1 MKKRRFFSA
10 AVAALAAASML
21 SAFSMSALA
30 VGSNYSETLA
40 TDSDND
46 TEIKKSLVIENN
58 ANIPAAS
65 FTFTASA
72 PESDIAATADTLAVL
87 KGINPN
93 KIKFGNETTGNG
105 VIAYTAQSK
114 KGSNGQNT
122 TEDNVTIVDG
132 TDDDNK
138 SDTNDNGIDYGSY
151 AAVKSITLDFSDC
164 GFTEPG
170 IYRYIITES
179 TTQDSANQGI
189 TNDANDTRTID
200 VYVEDATTTTEGTT
214 TKQLKIAGYV
224 MYVGTQTAGPS
235 NSQTETQG
243 TAFNVEDGT
252 QKTPNGVEVAS
263 ATKSVGFK
271 NTYST
276 HDLTFNKTVEG
287 NQGSKDKYF
296 KFTVVIDNLTEGTV
310 LDV

>member
-122 TEDNVTIVDG
+122 TEDNVTIVG
-132 TDDDNK
+132 
-138 SDTNDNGIDYGSY
+138 
-151 AAVKSITLDFSDC
+151 
-164 GFTEPG
+164 
-170 IYRYIITES
+170 R
-179 TTQDSANQGI
+179 
-189 TNDANDTRTID
+189 
-200 VYVEDATTTTEGTT
+200 
-214 TKQLKIAGYV
+214 
-224 MYVGTQTAGPS
+224 
-235 NSQTETQG
+235 
-243 TAFNVEDGT
+243 
-252 QKTPNGVEVAS
+252 
-263 ATKSVGFK
+263 
-271 NTYST
+271 
-276 HDLTFNKTVEG
+276 H
-287 NQGSKDKYF
+287 
-296 KFTVVIDNLTEGTV
+296 
-310 LDV
+310 